1 MELTKPSQN
10 SQIAPVKKKSFF
22 KRHGVDK
29 YTITKKVSRR
39 ENTVLYLFGT
49 LVFYVGL
56 ALIVPLI
63 CSYIFND
70 PYDPWIITMLIC
82 FLFSIPLLMRFKSAE
97 HTRSTETLF
106 VITTSWILVTI
117 FGSLPFILSGMDV
130 IDALFESMSGF
141 TTTGSTI
148 MGGGGVA
155 PIEEW
160 SKSILLWRSMM
171 QWLGGAG
178 IIMIFVTILP
188 MMGATG
194 RSLVTLELA
203 GTDTQNITQRMQEE
217 SRKFH
222 YIYLSLTLLMIVM
235 LLLTGLGVYDS
246 ATIALSSIST
256 GGLSPYSD
264 SISHFNSRIVEWIV
278 IIFMFLGGTNF
289 FLQFR
294 AMSRGGYKELIKN
307 SEFRVYVLIVII
319 ASLILFAFLGPE
331 VAGMSTFDRFTAST
345 FQIISA
351 MTSTGYTT
359 ISLGG
364 LVNIASLI
372 LIIAMIIGG
381 SSGSTAGGIKIV
393 RFVILRKFLSATLY
407 RTIHPKAVVPI
418 KINEKTVEEKTVS
431 SLMALLVCYF
441 GTAVVCIFILMML
454 GVDTMGSVC
463 STIASLSNAG
473 LGMGDVASSYGGLPD
488 LAKLV
493 LMFAMW
499 AGRLEFI
506 SVFVILSPVFWKEFL
521 RFHKRYS

>member
-1 MELTKPSQN
+1 MELNQPSQN
-10 SQIAPVKKKSFF
+10 SQMVPIKKRSFL
-22 KRHGVDK
+22 KRHGIDK
-29 YTITKKVSRR
+29 YDILKKLSRK
-39 ENTVLYLFGT
+39 ENTILYLFGT
-49 LVFYVGL
+49 LIFYVGL
-56 ALIVPLI
+56 ALIIPLG
-63 CSYIFND
+63 CSYILKD
-70 PYDPWIITMLIC
+70 PHEPWIITMLIC
-82 FLFSIPLLMRFKSAE
+82 FIISIPLLMRFRSAE
-97 HTRSTETLF
+97 HTRPTETLF

-117 FGSLPFILSGMDV
+117 FGSLPFILSGMGV
-130 IDALFESMSGF
+130 IDALFEAMSGF
-141 TTTGSTI
+141 TTTGSTV
-148 MGGGGVA
+148 MGGGNVA
-155 PIEEW
+155 PIEDW
-160 SKSILLWRSMM
+160 SRSILLWRSMM

-222 YIYLSLTLLMIVM
+222 YIYLFLTLVM
-235 LLLTGLGVYDS
+235 FGLLLLTGLGAYDS
-246 ATIALSSIST
+246 ITIAFSSLST

-264 SISHFNSRIVEWIV
+264 SIAHFNSRTVEWIV
-278 IIFMFLGGTNF
+278 MIFMFLGGMNF

-307 SEFRVYVLIVII
+307 SEFRSYVFIVIV
-319 ASLILFAFLGPE
+319 ASLLMFAFLGPDL
-331 VAGMSTFDRFTAST
+331 AGMSIFDKFTTSA
-345 FQIISA
+345 FQVISA

-359 ISLGG
+359 IGLGG

-372 LIIAMIIGG
+372 LIIVMIIGG
-381 SSGSTAGGIKIV
+381 SSGSTAGGIKVV

-418 KINEKTVEEKTVS
+418 KINEKTIEERTIS
-431 SLMALLVCYF
+431 SLMALLVCYV
-441 GTAVVCIFILMML
+441 GTAVVCIFILMIL
-454 GVDTMGSVC
+454 GVDTMGAVS

>member
-1 MELTKPSQN
+1 MEISQPSPNKQM
-10 SQIAPVKKKSFF
+10 IPIKKKSFL
-22 KRHGVDK
+22 KRHGFDR
-29 YTITKKVSRR
+29 YDILKKLSRK
-39 ENTVLYLFGT
+39 ENTILYLFGT
-49 LVFYVGL
+49 LIFYVGL
-56 ALIVPLI
+56 ALIIPLG
-63 CSYIFND
+63 CSYIYND
-70 PYDPWIITMLIC
+70 PHLPWIITILIC
-82 FLFSIPLLMRFKSAE
+82 FVISGPLLTRFRSAE
-97 HTRSTETLF
+97 HTRPTETLF

-117 FGSLPFILSGMDV
+117 FGSLPFILSGMGV
-130 IDALFESMSGF
+130 IDGLFEAMSGF
-141 TTTGSTI
+141 TTTGSTV
-148 MGGGGVA
+148 MGGGSVA

-160 SKSILLWRSMM
+160 PRSILLWRSMM

-222 YIYLSLTLLMIVM
+222 YIYISLTLLMIGL

-246 ATIALSSIST
+246 ITVAFSSLST

-264 SISHFNSRIVEWIV
+264 SIAHFNSRTVEWIV
-278 IIFMFLGGTNF
+278 MIFMFLGGMNF

-294 AMSRGGYKELIKN
+294 AISKGGYKELIKN
-307 SEFRVYVLIVII
+307 SEFRAYVLIVII
-319 ASLILFAFLGPE
+319 ASLLMFVFLSPDLT
-331 VAGMSTFDRFTAST
+331 GMNTFDKITTSA
-345 FQIISA
+345 FQVISA

-359 ISLGG
+359 IGLGG
-364 LVNIASLI
+364 LVNMASMI
-372 LIIAMIIGG
+372 LIIVMIVGA
-381 SSGSTAGGIKIV
+381 SSGSTSGGIKIV

-418 KINEKTVEEKTVS
+418 KINEKTIEEKTIA

-441 GTAVVCIFILMML
+441 GTAVVCIFALMML
-454 GVDTMGSVC
+454 GVDTMGSIS